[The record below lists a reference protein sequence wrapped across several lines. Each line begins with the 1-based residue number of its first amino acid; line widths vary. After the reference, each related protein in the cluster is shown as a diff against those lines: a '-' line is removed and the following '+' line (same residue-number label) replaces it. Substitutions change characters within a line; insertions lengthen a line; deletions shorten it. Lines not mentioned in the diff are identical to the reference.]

1 MKIITVCGMGVGTS
15 LMLKMTVESVMNT
28 LGRQASVEHW
38 DMGTVKGKE
47 CDLIVTSEEFRR
59 NFDDQYKEF
68 YDHNIMYA
76 KYKQNYLLI
85 LTKKGCRYA
94 RFHYRII

>member
-47 CDLIVTSEEFRR
+47 CDLIVTSEEFRS
-59 NFDDQYKEF
+59 NFADQDNVVF
-68 YDHNIMYA
+68 VHNIMDA
-76 KYKQNYLLI
+76 NEVQ
-85 LTKKGCRYA
+85 TKLSAYFDEKGV
-94 RFHYRII
+94 